1 MSITDYITGSTKEE
15 RIRQAAGDLF
25 QVREYEG
32 KLWLTFNNCLVCPC
46 DMFKGEPMSTLNDIR
61 DLYVE
66 RNK

>member
-1 MSITDYITGSTKEE
+1 MSITDYITGTTKEE
-15 RIRQAAGDLF
+15 RIRLSACDLF

-32 KLWLTFNNCLVCPC
+32 KLWLTFSGNLICPC
-46 DMFKGEPMSTLNDIR
+46 DMFKSEPMNSLNEIR